1 MKCQDL
7 GWNRHFQVQHVSKS
21 AEGITDLPS
30 VFLPSKKP
38 TEKPCRLQSCFPF
51 LELRPSGSNTS
62 TRVRQ
67 HRSDMVRHGQTTSSR
82 VRQEAVDSPN
92 APKNANTSVCVVMR
106 CLWSVSLAQSWA
118 KGPSCAGTR
127 RRSVSCLGTETCG
140 TRTVGYHG
148 CLPLKTERFIR

>member
-21 AEGITDLPS
+21 VEGITDLPS

-67 HRSDMVRHGQTTSSR
+67 HRSDMVRQQAAESDKKQLTECKHER
-82 VRQEAVDSPN
+82 VRRN
-92 APKNANTSVCVVMR
+92 AMFMVSFLGSILGERALLCRHPPALCLVSRHRNVRDKNGGISWLFTS
-106 CLWSVSLAQSWA
+106 
-118 KGPSCAGTR
+118 
-127 RRSVSCLGTETCG
+127 
-140 TRTVGYHG
+140 
-148 CLPLKTERFIR
+148 